1 MFDEHKLLTPD
12 VVQPSLQGRFGRPYL
27 WCEECTSTQDVLRDG
42 ALPEGALAVTEHQ
55 TAGRGRSGRAWDD
68 AAGSS
73 LLCSLLLRPPTGSPV
88 EQLSLVVGLAV
99 AEAADATAAVVSQL
113 KWPNDVLVDGRKV
126 AGVLLESGGGA
137 VICGIGI
144 NVDQS
149 EHELPAPTRLP
160 PASLRTATGR
170 RHDRAVLLAELL
182 ARLEQRYDTWLDSGL
197 AALLPELERRDALH
211 GSVVGI
217 GDVTGTAAGIAEDGR
232 LRLQL
237 PDGTTTLVAS
247 GEVVSALG
255 RRTE

>member
-1 MFDEHKLLTPD
+1 VFEERELLTPD

-27 WCEECTSTQDVLRDG
+27 WCEECTSTQDVLRDES
-42 ALPEGALAVTEHQ
+42 LPEGAVAVTEHQ

-68 AAGSS
+68 AAGGS
-73 LLCSLLLRPPTGSPV
+73 LLCSLLLRPPAGSPV

-99 AEAADATAAVVSQL
+99 ADAVDSIAGVVAQL

-149 EHELPAPTRLP
+149 EHELPAATRLP

-170 RHDRAVLLAELL
+170 RHDRAGLLAELL
-182 ARLEQRYDTWLDSGL
+182 SRLEQRYDTWLDAGL
-197 AALLPELERRDALH
+197 PALLPELERRDALC

-217 GDVTGTAAGIAEDGR
+217 GDVTGTAVGIAEDGR
-232 LRLQL
+232 LRIRL

-247 GEVVSALG
+247 GEVVSA
-255 RRTE
+255 